1 LNLFLNNP
9 ELLAVAY
16 GLASAAVWG
25 AGDFS
30 GGLATKR
37 GNVYLVVT
45 LSQLVGLGCL
55 LALAL
60 LLEGALPSLRDLLFG
75 ALAGL
80 GGVVGILALYTGLAR
95 GRMGV
100 VAPTTAV
107 LSASIPVV
115 VGIVT
120 EGIPPLMVLLGF
132 GLAVTAVWLLSGGGK
147 ADGIRRDE
155 LGLAFLAGLGFSL
168 FFVFIDQI
176 STGIIFWPLTVAR
189 IASVPLLLLFILGRR
204 RWQGIQVTKL
214 PHNLL
219 PIIALSGILDSGGNY
234 FFALAAQSGRLD
246 IAAVLASLY
255 PASTVLLAR
264 LILKE
269 TLGSRQWLG
278 VAVALVALILIAL

>member
-1 LNLFLNNP
+1 MHLFLNNP

-37 GNVYLVVT
+37 GNVYLVVL
-45 LSQLVGLGCL
+45 LSQVVGLACL

-60 LLEGALPSLRDLLFG
+60 LLEGALPSARDLLFG

-80 GGVVGILALYTGLAR
+80 AGVVGILALYTGLAR

-107 LSASIPVV
+107 LSASIPVA
-115 VGIVT
+115 VGIFT
-120 EGIPPLMVLLGF
+120 EGVPPILVLVGF

-155 LGLAFLAGLGFSL
+155 LGLALLAGLGFSL
-168 FFVFIDQI
+168 FFVFIDRI
-176 STGIIFWPLTVAR
+176 STGVIFWPLAAAR
-189 IASVPLLLLFILGRR
+189 IASIPFLLVFILGRR
-204 RWQGIQVTKL
+204 RWSGFRVAKL
-214 PHNLL
+214 PRSLL

-234 FFALAAQSGRLD
+234 FFALATQSGRLD

-269 TLGSRQWLG
+269 TLGSRQWVG
-278 VAVALVALILIAL
+278 VVVALVALILIAL